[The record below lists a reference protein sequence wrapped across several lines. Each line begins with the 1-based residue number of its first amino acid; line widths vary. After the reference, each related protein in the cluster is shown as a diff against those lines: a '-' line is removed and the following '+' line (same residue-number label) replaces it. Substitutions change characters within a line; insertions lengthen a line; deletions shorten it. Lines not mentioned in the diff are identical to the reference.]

1 MFSFLAILKNKFQVD
16 IVIEIED
23 DWIVRETR
31 VFVLVWK
38 RHCLRM

>member
-23 DWIVRETR
+23 DWIVIETR
-31 VFVLVWK
+31 VFVLVCK
-38 RHCLRM
+38 RQCLRM